1 MTTAWQQVPQ
11 QERQPGSDVPARS
24 VPVSMSAPES
34 GGEPELAAVLQQ
46 FPPVAHA
53 FAYGSGVFRQPGLYP
68 LGSGDRPML
77 DFIFAVDAPAQW
89 HAQVRLRAIGYRG
102 LQQHDPA
109 LELCWGWAQGRLDVR
124 RTSR

>member
-1 MTTAWQQVPQ
+1 
-11 QERQPGSDVPARS
+11 
-24 VPVSMSAPES
+24 MSAAVKQQANDRMAEVQQQQRPEAAVS
-34 GGEPELAAVLQQ
+34 ASHGYPMLPEEPQTQPELAAVLEQ

-89 HAQVRLRAIGYRG
+89 HAQVRKQWQMVCWRAAAR
-102 LQQHDPA
+102 
-109 LELCWGWAQGRLDVR
+109 
-124 RTSR
+124 

>member
-1 MTTAWQQVPQ
+1 MLQQQRREPVVSADCGDPMLDQ
-11 QERQPGSDVPARS
+11 QP
-24 VPVSMSAPES
+24 

-53 FAYGSGVFRQPGLYP
+53 FAYGSGVFRQPGLYT

-89 HAQVRLRAIGYRG
+89 HAQVRL
-102 LQQHDPA
+102 PA
-109 LELCWGWAQGRLDVR
+109 W
-124 RTSR
+124 

>member
-1 MTTAWQQVPQ
+1 
-11 QERQPGSDVPARS
+11 
-24 VPVSMSAPES
+24 MSAEEPE
-34 GGEPELAAVLQQ
+34 GQPELAAVLQQ

-89 HAQVRLRAIGYRG
+89 HAQVRSNHRRSASV
-102 LQQHDPA
+102 QQHGLVPSVA
-109 LELCWGWAQGRLDVR
+109 SKFWLKASFPC
-124 RTSR
+124 RTLR

>member
-1 MTTAWQQVPQ
+1 MAEVLQQQ
-11 QERQPGSDVPARS
+11 QQQPPEPEPAVCAPRTD
-24 VPVSMSAPES
+24 PMSAEAPK
-34 GGEPELAAVLQQ
+34 GQPELAAVLQQ

-89 HAQVRLRAIGYRG
+89 HAQVRKQTHAVCWCAAAR
-102 LQQHDPA
+102 
-109 LELCWGWAQGRLDVR
+109 LCLPTAVSKG
-124 RTSR
+124 